1 MLKALRCSSY
11 TLLVIVAVAAALVL
25 LQAPATGES
34 QNDDLEGTECF
45 VSSYYRR
52 VVTTEGF
59 NKIQITVTLPTI
71 YRDAHRFMQDGS
83 HIYLGSSY
91 VVPGFRSEVD
101 AGLAYDVTRNRWGE
115 IDRVNLA
122 WRPFIRTATAYEY
135 APATAEYYWYP
146 GEEVTLTYE
155 IVEPGYVKLAV
166 SGAGKHFEF
175 EPLATAGMNL
185 EGRQFMKWVVSLDQ
199 SGREGKGPVPTT
211 YRVEGAHVRDVT
223 LWRPDGT
230 AVPLT
235 EEYVNKPRTCIFP
248 EPSPFNIQFNTK
260 YADEVISIIG
270 YEE

>member
-1 MLKALRCSSY
+1 MSKSLPYSSY
-11 TLLVIVAVAAALVL
+11 ALLVVAVAMLLMLV
-25 LQAPATGES
+25 PASGAEK
-34 QNDDLEGTECF
+34 DDLEGTECF

-52 VVTTEGF
+52 VVTQEGF

-71 YRDAHRFMQDGS
+71 YRDAQRFMMDGS

-91 VVPGFRSEVD
+91 QAQGYRVEVD

-135 APATAEYYWYP
+135 APATAEFYWYP

-155 IVEPGYVKLAV
+155 IVRPGYVALTV
-166 SGAGKHFEF
+166 SGAGKHYEF
-175 EPLATAGMNL
+175 EPLPATGFNL

-248 EPSPFNIQFNTK
+248 EPSPFTIEFNTK
-260 YADEVISIIG
+260 YADEVISIAG
-270 YEE
+270 YKE